1 MWREGA
7 SSYVIESMDKSAI
20 PYMPV
25 PCQYNVATVSWNALT

>member
-20 PYMPV
+20 PYMLH
-25 PCQYNVATVSWNALT
+25 VSIMWLLYRGMH